1 MYSKKSSFMTL
12 VAFIMLVFAALWLTG
27 CDSSSSSNTTGSIE
41 VTTISV
47 SPSSINVGGTCVVE
61 VQVTDGS
68 NPVAN
73 RAVQFTADPT
83 SAGTFNP
90 AMAVSDANGLVA
102 TTFTSSQTGNVTI
115 TARISDA
122 IYRTASLTVQASQQT
137 GSGNINLAVTPS
149 LLLADGSSTAELTVT
164 IEDALGNPAPA
175 GTTVR
180 LAAGEKFVDV
190 DANGYFTAGVDSVVY
205 DVINNGSWNPIGII
219 PSTATVA
226 GTQGQTTVTYIA
238 GTEAVTVYIRATV
251 TEGSYIG
258 YAEIPLQLTPDAA
271 IESIYL
277 MSDSNSL
284 AVQSTGGMET
294 ATLTAIGYDAN
305 GNRVP
310 EGLQIAFIITDG
322 PGGGERLGT
331 EDYGPY
337 IATTNA
343 LGEAYCPV
351 SSGTISGTIRIRAYV
366 GSILSNST
374 LLMVHAGP
382 PANIV
387 VGADVCN
394 IQAVG
399 WVNLNVDI
407 VAIVSDVYHN
417 PVRDSTAVYFT
428 VDEGTIMAHMNRTV
442 DQSGIAETKWLS
454 GYDLASGDG
463 IVAVIAETAGGTV
476 ADTGYFINSW
486 YPDTM
491 WYVEPFPSSIMA
503 DGKMYRKFL
512 LEVRDLNGN
521 YVLDQTEIDI
531 ESYYVTVASGVV
543 QDGCNGS
550 VVSSFLTSVI
560 LDNDYS
566 WDLSDTEDDGIG
578 AIDEIIAN
586 YKGFVSVIHPCTLWT
601 GPAYSGGSS
610 IDMNASATYSTQV
623 PFFVTISDRWG
634 NPLGGHRLIAS
645 VIGRGTISNGVQY
658 TNGYGEATGFIYNAP
673 AVDPAI
679 EDEKVII
686 QVVDTD
692 ARGNITIT
700 KQVSLQE

>member
-1 MYSKKSSFMTL
+1 MYSQKSVFMTL
-12 VAFIMLVFAALWLTG
+12 AAFMMLAFVTLWMTG
-27 CDSSSSSNTTGSIE
+27 CDSSSSSDPVGTIE

-61 VQVTDGS
+61 VQVTDGT

-83 SAGTFNP
+83 SAGTFEP
-90 AMAVSDANGLVA
+90 AMAVSDEDGLVA
-102 TTFTSSQTGNVTI
+102 TTFTSSQTGSVTI

-122 IYRTASLTVQASQQT
+122 IYKTASLSVQASQQT
-137 GSGNINLAVTPS
+137 GSGNIDLAITPS
-149 LLLADGSSTAELTVT
+149 LLLADGSSTAELTIT
-164 IEDALGNPAPA
+164 IEDASGDPAPE
-175 GTTVR
+175 GTLVR
-180 LAAGEKFVDV
+180 LAAGERFD
-190 DANGYFTAGVDSVVY
+190 DIDGNGYFTAGVDSVIY
-205 DVINNGSWNPIGII
+205 DVIDNDSWNPIGII

-226 GTQGQTTVTYIA
+226 GTAGEATVTYIA
-238 GTEAVTVYIRATV
+238 GTDAVTVYIRATV
-251 TEGSYIG
+251 TDGSYIG

-277 MSDSNSL
+277 FSDSNSL

-294 ATLTAIGYDAN
+294 AILTAIGYDAN

-343 LGEAYCPV
+343 LGESYCPI
-351 SSGTISGTIRIRAYV
+351 SSGTISGTIRVRAYV

-374 LLMVHAGP
+374 LVMVHSGP
-382 PANIV
+382 PAHIV
-387 VGADVCN
+387 IGSEVCN
-394 IQAVG
+394 IQAWG
-399 WVNLNVDI
+399 WVNLDVDI
-407 VAIVSDVYHN
+407 VALVSDIYNN
-417 PVRDSTAVYFT
+417 PVRDSVAVYFT
-428 VDEGTIMAHMNRTV
+428 VDEGTIMAHHARTADEKGV
-442 DQSGIAETKWLS
+442 ATTSWLS
-454 GYDLASGDG
+454 GYNSPTGDG
-463 IVAVIAETAGGTV
+463 IVEVIAETAGGTV

-486 YPDTM
+486 YPYTM
-491 WYVEPFPSSIMA
+491 WYVEPFPSSVMA
-503 DGKMYRKFL
+503 DGKTYRKFL
-512 LEVRDLNGN
+512 LEVRDINDN
-521 YVLDQTEIDI
+521 YVIDQTEIDI
-531 ESYYVTVASGVV
+531 ESYYVAVASGVV

-550 VVSSFLTSVI
+550 MVSSFYTSVI

-566 WDLSDTEDDGIG
+566 WDLTDTQDDGIG
-578 AIDEIIAN
+578 AIDQIISS
-586 YKGFVSVIHPCTLWT
+586 YKGFVSVTQPCTLWT

-610 IDMNASATYSTQV
+610 IDMDASATYSTSV
-623 PFFVTISDRWG
+623 PFFVTITDRWG
-634 NPLGGHRLIAS
+634 NPLGGHQLIAG
-645 VIGRGTISNGVQY
+645 VVGRGTISNGVQY

-686 QVVDTD
+686 QVVDND
-692 ARGNITIT
+692 PRGDITLT
-700 KQVSLQE
+700 KQITLQE